1 MSAPSKTVKPPSTA
15 ASATSTSSSAPQGLA
30 GHLAATLRRLRTE
43 RGWSLDRAAAETGVS
58 KAMLGQIERAE
69 SSPTVATLWRIASG
83 FQTPLSA
90 FIETPAHQDEP
101 LFRSATTLRDRPASD
116 PMWVAP
122 LFPYEA
128 RFGFELLELTLEPG
142 YERHSEPHRP
152 GVVEHV
158 IVVRGTLEVLVD
170 GTWRDLKE
178 GDAVRFPADRPH
190 GYRNRG
196 TLPAVCHNLICY
208 TGTAAPAGMG

>member
-1 MSAPSKTVKPPSTA
+1 MPQVGSNMTKNRSAAPDGGA
-15 ASATSTSSSAPQGLA
+15 ATTLGLA
-30 GHLAATLRRLRTE
+30 GHLAGVLRRLRAE

-90 FIETPAHQDEP
+90 FIEAPVQADAP
-101 LFRSATTLRDRPASD
+101 VYRSAATLRDRPASD
-116 PMWVAP
+116 AMWVAP
-122 LFPYEA
+122 LFPYDA
-128 RFGFELLELTLEPG
+128 RFGFELLELTLAPG
-142 YERHSEPHRP
+142 YERHSEPHLA

-158 IVVRGTLEVLVD
+158 IVVRGALEVLVD
-170 GTWRDLKE
+170 DAWQSLGE
-178 GDAVRFPADRPH
+178 GEAVRFPADRPH

-196 TLPAVCHNLICY
+196 AEPAVCHNLICY
-208 TGTAAPAGMG
+208 TGPARPQGAEQG